1 MKFFVRKAPFYF
13 LRHAQTDH
21 NVHSIYDDE
30 NEIELNQ
37 KGIQQALE
45 LQQVIANLPIT
56 TVCSSPLRRAQQT
69 KEIVLKGKMFK
80 DIVLEDL
87 RECPS
92 ALWRLFLASELR
104 SLTPQEWELI
114 QVFINRIE
122 EGLNQAFQH
131 DDPLLLIAH
140 GGTYWALS
148 HLLKLEGDR
157 KVDNCMLVE
166 ISSQQK
172 DIWKTKLIS

>member
-1 MKFFVRKAPFYF
+1 MAFFVRKTPFYF

-21 NVHSIYDDE
+21 NVHRIYDDE

-37 KGIQQALE
+37 TGIQQALE
-45 LQQVIANLPIT
+45 LQQVIANLPIA

-80 DIVLEDL
+80 DVVLEDL

-92 ALWRLFLASELR
+92 ALWRLFLASESR
-104 SLTPQEWELI
+104 SLTPQEWEII
-114 QVFINRIE
+114 QGFINRIDQ
-122 EGLNQAFQH
+122 GLNQAFQH

-148 HLLKLEGDR
+148 HLLKLEGNR
-157 KVDNCMLVE
+157 KVDNCTLVE
-166 ISSQQK
+166 IFPHQN